1 MRLLEE
7 TNTEM
12 MEKIEQLIQ
21 SNETLQRK
29 VEEQKKTITALCCE
43 KQKLADSLQKQV
55 NLVEKQSETLRKR
68 QPTELEEENARLKE
82 ALKKSEQVV
91 FHAEQRT
98 RAVDERIEEVKLEYA
113 IDLFS
118 KQSEAGKKWERVIAE
133 YKAELSQQRIE
144 YEETI
149 TRLQERLQ
157 RPWYIRVLNWFKG
170 VHIYETNY

>member
-1 MRLLEE
+1 MKNSEDVLALS
-7 TNTEM
+7 
-12 MEKIEQLIQ
+12 EK
-21 SNETLQRK
+21 R
-29 VEEQKKTITALCCE
+29 
-43 KQKLADSLQKQV
+43 
-55 NLVEKQSETLRKR
+55 
-68 QPTELEEENARLKE
+68 AR
-82 ALKKSEQVV
+82 A
-91 FHAEQRT
+91 A
-98 RAVDERIEEVKLEYA
+98 DERVEEVKLEYA